1 MRIRIW
7 PLSPFTYFCGKKILP
22 RHENKKV
29 SLAVAP
35 RKNQYQ
41 HHMNTRLTFLVFALT
56 GLCLTAGCLSSRKN
70 AKPKETTAIAAELE
84 ESFRQRW
91 VEKRASE
98 LIARGLA
105 ADLARTQAFEE
116 FKTKYNFPS
125 SPAR

>member
-7 PLSPFTYFCGKKILP
+7 RRRLFAHINSKKISP
-22 RHENKKV
+22 RHENKKFP
-29 SLAVAP
+29 SRSP
-35 RKNQYQ
+35 RRRTNLRI
-41 HHMNTRLTFLVFALT
+41 TFALT
-56 GLCLTAGCLSSRKN
+56 GLCLTAGCLSTRKN

>member
-1 MRIRIW
+1 MIR
-7 PLSPFTYFCGKKILP
+7 PLSL
-22 RHENKKV
+22 
-29 SLAVAP
+29 L
-35 RKNQYQ
+35 
-41 HHMNTRLTFLVFALT
+41 FAFICLQ
-56 GLCLTAGCLSSRKN
+56 LTAGCLGSRKN
-70 AKPKETTAIAAELE
+70 PKPKENQAIAAELE

>member
-1 MRIRIW
+1 MKTK
-7 PLSPFTYFCGKKILP
+7 SF
-22 RHENKKV
+22 
-29 SLAVAP
+29 LAVTP
-35 RKNQYQ
+35 PTNQSRL
-41 HHMNTRLTFLVFALT
+41 HMNTRLTYLIFALA
-56 GLCLTAGCLSSRKN
+56 GLCLNAGCLSSRKS

-105 ADLARTQAFEE
+105 ADLARAQAFEE
-116 FKTKYNFPS
+116 FKSKYNFSP